1 MVTKRD
7 LEVAIAAYGLGRIL
21 PAGSTRAA
29 VRAVI
34 PQVVRA
40 GKVIAPTA
48 GRTAATLAAANPV
61 STGLGLGL
69 AATQTP
75 SGQALLDAAAE
86 RGAADRV
93 RAQQLLDQFIFEQ
106 VTQPTQQAMDIFES
120 PTVRGAIK
128 SKAKRKVSKYQ
139 KAVKAG
145 MKAVKSSKFNGKK
158 GTVSNAKKAF
168 AAVNKVASAV
178 NKGKKVSN
186 KGVTGTIAR
195 AVRKVLPKKRSTRK
209 TIKSPSIKGRVRVN
223 Q

>member
-40 GKVIAPTA
+40 GKVIAPAA
-48 GRTAATLAAANPV
+48 GRTAATLAAANPI

-75 SGQALLDAAAE
+75 SGQALLEAAAE

-93 RAQQLLDQFIFEQ
+93 RAQQLLDEFIFTQ
-106 VTQPTQQAMDIFES
+106 VTQPTQQAADILQS
-120 PTVRGAIK
+120 PTIRAQAKRTV
-128 SKAKRKVSKYQ
+128 KRKVSKYA

-145 MKAVKSSKFNGKK
+145 MAAVKKSKYNGKK
-158 GTVSNAKKAF
+158 GKISNAKKTF
-168 AAVNKVASAV
+168 ATVNKVASAV
-178 NKGKKVSN
+178 NKGKKVST
-186 KGVTGTIAR
+186 KGVTGVIKR
-195 AVRKVLPKKRSTRK
+195 AVGKFL
-209 TIKSPSIKGRVRVN
+209 
-223 Q
+223 

>member
-40 GKVIAPTA
+40 GKVIAPTV

-86 RGAADRV
+86 RGRMDRV
-93 RAQQLLDQFIFEQ
+93 RAQQLLDEFVFRE
-106 VTQPTQQAMDIFES
+106 VTQPVEALGAAIQS
-120 PTVRGAIK
+120 PTFQESVK
-128 SKAKRKVSKYQ
+128 TKARRKVSKYS

-145 MKAVKSSKFNGKK
+145 MAAVKKSKFNGKSGK
-158 GTVSNAKKAF
+158 ISNAKKTF
-168 AAVNKVASAV
+168 ATVNRVASAV
-178 NKGKKVSN
+178 NKGKKVSA

-195 AVRKVLPKKRSTRK
+195 AVRKIL
-209 TIKSPSIKGRVRVN
+209 
-223 Q
+223 

>member
-34 PQVVRA
+34 PQFVKA
-40 GKVIAPTA
+40 GKVIAPTV
-48 GRTAATLAAANPV
+48 GRTAATLAAANPI

-86 RGAADRV
+86 RGRMDRV
-93 RAQQLLDQFIFEQ
+93 RAQQLLDEFVFKE
-106 VTQPTQQAMDIFES
+106 VTQPVEALGATLES
-120 PTVRGAIK
+120 PTFQASVK
-128 SKAKRKVSKYQ
+128 SKARRKISKYS

-145 MKAVKSSKFNGKK
+145 MAAVKKSKFNGKK
-158 GTVSNAKKAF
+158 GKISNAKKTF
-168 AAVNKVASAV
+168 ATVNRVASAV
-178 NKGKKVSN
+178 NKGKKVCA

-195 AVRKVLPKKRSTRK
+195 AVRKIL
-209 TIKSPSIKGRVRVN
+209 
-223 Q
+223 

>member
-34 PQVVRA
+34 PQLVRA

-86 RGAADRV
+86 RGRMDRV
-93 RAQQLLDQFIFEQ
+93 RAQQLLDEFIFTQ
-106 VTQPTQQAMDIFES
+106 VTQPAQQAADIFES
-120 PTVRGAIK
+120 PTIRAQVKR
-128 SKAKRKVSKYQ
+128 SAKKKVSKYA

-145 MKAVKSSKFNGKK
+145 MAAVKSSKFNGKK
-158 GTVSNAKKAF
+158 GKISNAKKTF
-168 AAVNKVASAV
+168 ATVNRVASAV
-178 NKGKKVSN
+178 NKGKKVSA

-195 AVRKVLPKKRSTRK
+195 AVRKIL
-209 TIKSPSIKGRVRVN
+209 
-223 Q
+223 

>member
-34 PQVVRA
+34 PQFVKA
-40 GKVIAPTA
+40 GKVIAPTV

-86 RGAADRV
+86 RGRMDRIALEQAIDE
-93 RAQQLLDQFIFEQ
+93 RIF
-106 VTQPTQQAMDIFES
+106 
-120 PTVRGAIK
+120 GAIK
-128 SKAKRKVSKYQ
+128 TLESPVVQSAARSTARRKASKYS

-145 MKAVKSSKFNGKK
+145 MKAVKASKFIGKK
-158 GTVSNAKKAF
+158 GTVNNAKKAF
-168 AAVNKVASAV
+168 STVNKVASAV
-178 NKGKKVSN
+178 NKGKKVSA
-186 KGVTGTIAR
+186 KGVTGVIKR
-195 AVRKVLPKKRSTRK
+195 AVGKIL
-209 TIKSPSIKGRVRVN
+209 
-223 Q
+223 

>member
-75 SGQALLDAAAE
+75 SGQALLEAAAE
-86 RGAADRV
+86 RGRMDRV
-93 RAQQLLDQFIFEQ
+93 RAQQLLDEFIFTQ
-106 VTQPTQQAMDIFES
+106 VTQPAQQAADIFES
-120 PTVRGAIK
+120 PTIRAQVKR
-128 SKAKRKVSKYQ
+128 SAKKKVSKYA

-145 MKAVKSSKFNGKK
+145 MAAVKNSKFNGKK
-158 GTVSNAKKAF
+158 GKISNAKKTF
-168 AAVNKVASAV
+168 ATVNKVASAV
-178 NKGKKVSN
+178 NKGKKVSA

-195 AVRKVLPKKRSTRK
+195 AVRKFL
-209 TIKSPSIKGRVRVN
+209 
-223 Q
+223 

>member
-34 PQVVRA
+34 PQFVKA
-40 GKVIAPTA
+40 GKVIAPTV

-75 SGQALLDAAAE
+75 SGQALLEAAAE
-86 RGAADRV
+86 RGRMDRV
-93 RAQQLLDQFIFEQ
+93 RAQQMLDEFIYTQATRPMEQ
-106 VTQPTQQAMDIFES
+106 VGSALESGTIQASVKRI
-120 PTVRGAIK
+120 
-128 SKAKRKVSKYQ
+128 AKRKVSKYA

-145 MKAVKSSKFNGKK
+145 MAAVKKSKFNGKK
-158 GTVSNAKKAF
+158 GNISNAKKTF
-168 AAVNKVASAV
+168 ATVNRVASAV
-178 NKGKKVSN
+178 NRGKKVSA
-186 KGVTGTIAR
+186 KGVTGVIKR
-195 AVRKVLPKKRSTRK
+195 AVGKFL
-209 TIKSPSIKGRVRVN
+209 
-223 Q
+223 

>member
-75 SGQALLDAAAE
+75 SGQALLEAAAQ

-93 RAQQLLDQFIFEQ
+93 RAQQMLDEFIFTQ
-106 VTQPTQQAMDIFES
+106 VTQPAQQAADIFES
-120 PTVRGAIK
+120 PTIRAQVKR
-128 SKAKRKVSKYQ
+128 SAKKKVSKYA

-145 MKAVKSSKFNGKK
+145 MAAVKKSKFNGKK
-158 GTVSNAKKAF
+158 GKISNAKKTF
-168 AAVNKVASAV
+168 ATVNRVASAV
-178 NKGKKVSN
+178 NKGKKVSA

-195 AVRKVLPKKRSTRK
+195 AVRKIL
-209 TIKSPSIKGRVRVN
+209 
-223 Q
+223 

>member
-86 RGAADRV
+86 RGRMDRV
-93 RAQQLLDQFIFEQ
+93 RAQQLLDEFIFTQ
-106 VTQPTQQAMDIFES
+106 VTQPAQQAVDIFES
-120 PTVRGAIK
+120 PTLRAQVKRT
-128 SKAKRKVSKYQ
+128 AKKKVSKYS

-145 MKAVKSSKFNGKK
+145 MAAVKKSKFNGKK
-158 GTVSNAKKAF
+158 GKISNAKKTF
-168 AAVNKVASAV
+168 ATVNRVASAV
-178 NKGKKVSN
+178 NKGKKVSA

-195 AVRKVLPKKRSTRK
+195 AVRKIL
-209 TIKSPSIKGRVRVN
+209 
-223 Q
+223 

>member
-34 PQVVRA
+34 PQLVRA

-75 SGQALLDAAAE
+75 SGQALLEAAAQ

-93 RAQQLLDQFIFEQ
+93 RAQQMLDEFIFTQ
-106 VTQPTQQAMDIFES
+106 VTQPAQQAADIFES
-120 PTVRGAIK
+120 PTIRAQVKR
-128 SKAKRKVSKYQ
+128 SAKKKVSKYA

-145 MKAVKSSKFNGKK
+145 MAAVKNSKFNGKK
-158 GTVSNAKKAF
+158 GKISNAKKTF
-168 AAVNKVASAV
+168 ATVNKVASAV
-178 NKGKKVSN
+178 NKGKKVSA

-195 AVRKVLPKKRSTRK
+195 AVRKFL
-209 TIKSPSIKGRVRVN
+209 
-223 Q
+223 

>member
-34 PQVVRA
+34 PQLVRA

-86 RGAADRV
+86 RGRMDRV
-93 RAQQLLDQFIFEQ
+93 RAQQLLDEFIFTQ
-106 VTQPTQQAMDIFES
+106 VTQPAQQAADIFES
-120 PTVRGAIK
+120 PTIRAQVKR
-128 SKAKRKVSKYQ
+128 SAKKKVSKYA

-145 MKAVKSSKFNGKK
+145 MAAVKKSKFNGKK
-158 GTVSNAKKAF
+158 GKITNAKKTF
-168 AAVNKVASAV
+168 ATVNRVASAV
-178 NKGKKVSN
+178 NKGKKVSA
-186 KGVTGTIAR
+186 KGVTGVIKR
-195 AVRKVLPKKRSTRK
+195 AVGKFL
-209 TIKSPSIKGRVRVN
+209 
-223 Q
+223 

>member
-34 PQVVRA
+34 PQFVRA
-40 GKVIAPTA
+40 GKVIAPTV

-86 RGAADRV
+86 RGRMDRV
-93 RAQQLLDQFIFEQ
+93 RAQQLLDEFIFRE
-106 VTQPTQQAMDIFES
+106 VTQPVEAIESTLQS
-120 PTVRGAIK
+120 PTFQSAVKA
-128 SKAKRKVSKYQ
+128 KAKRKVSKYN

-145 MKAVKSSKFNGKK
+145 MKAVKASKYIGKK
-158 GTVSNAKKAF
+158 GTVNNAKKAF
-168 AAVNKVASAV
+168 ATVNKVTSAV
-178 NKGKKVSN
+178 NKGKKVSV

-195 AVRKVLPKKRSTRK
+195 AVRKLL
-209 TIKSPSIKGRVRVN
+209 
-223 Q
+223 

>member
-34 PQVVRA
+34 PQLVRA

-75 SGQALLDAAAE
+75 SGQALLEAAAQ

-93 RAQQLLDQFIFEQ
+93 RAQQMLDEFIFTQ
-106 VTQPTQQAMDIFES
+106 VTQPAQQAADIFES
-120 PTVRGAIK
+120 PTIRAQVKR
-128 SKAKRKVSKYQ
+128 SAKKKVSKYA

-145 MKAVKSSKFNGKK
+145 MAAVKKSKFNGKK
-158 GTVSNAKKAF
+158 GKITNAKKTF
-168 AAVNKVASAV
+168 ATVNRVASAV
-178 NKGKKVSN
+178 NKGKKVSA
-186 KGVTGTIAR
+186 KGVTGVIKR
-195 AVRKVLPKKRSTRK
+195 AVGKFL
-209 TIKSPSIKGRVRVN
+209 
-223 Q
+223 

>member
-34 PQVVRA
+34 PQFVKA
-40 GKVIAPTA
+40 GKVIAPTV

-93 RAQQLLDQFIFEQ
+93 RAQQLLDEFIFTQ
-106 VTQPTQQAMDIFES
+106 VTQPAQQAADIFES
-120 PTVRGAIK
+120 PTIRAQVKR
-128 SKAKRKVSKYQ
+128 SAKKKVSKYA

-145 MKAVKSSKFNGKK
+145 MAAVKKSKFNGKK
-158 GTVSNAKKAF
+158 GKINNAKKTF
-168 AAVNKVASAV
+168 ATVNRVASAV
-178 NKGKKVSN
+178 NKGKKVSV

-195 AVRKVLPKKRSTRK
+195 AVRKIL
-209 TIKSPSIKGRVRVN
+209 
-223 Q
+223 

>member
-40 GKVIAPTA
+40 GKVIAPVA
-48 GRTAATLAAANPV
+48 GRTAATLAAANPI

-75 SGQALLDAAAE
+75 SGQALLEAAAE

-93 RAQQLLDQFIFEQ
+93 RAQQLLDEFIFTQ
-106 VTQPTQQAMDIFES
+106 VTQPTQQAADILQS
-120 PTVRGAIK
+120 PTIRAQAKRTV
-128 SKAKRKVSKYQ
+128 KRKVSKYA

-145 MKAVKSSKFNGKK
+145 MAAVKKSKYNGKK
-158 GTVSNAKKAF
+158 GKISNAKKTF
-168 AAVNKVASAV
+168 ATVNKVASAV
-178 NKGKKVSN
+178 NKGKKVST
-186 KGVTGTIAR
+186 KGVTGVIKR
-195 AVRKVLPKKRSTRK
+195 AVGKFL
-209 TIKSPSIKGRVRVN
+209 
-223 Q
+223 